1 MKIETTMSRQ
11 DWERALTEVWKNAR
25 DFDEILTFGLEN
37 NFISSSDII
46 HASDMY
52 RDPDNEYTDE
62 ELQDII
68 EKTDLDTL
76 IGIIRSKHGINDI
89 IDSFGA
95 DDILDSFDDDDLL
108 DKLEN
113 TWALKDHDEDVRA
126 EYYDEVI
133 DEVATNI
140 ENETRRKIQD
150 YSNYSADDLHRLLCD
165 IVGCSYYDSTVI
177 EQLRNR
183 ISNNTYVTIK

>member
-1 MKIETTMSRQ
+1 MKIDTTMSRQ
-11 DWERALTEVWKNAR
+11 DWEKALTAVWKNAS

-52 RDPDNEYTDE
+52 RDPDREYTDE

-68 EKTDLDTL
+68 TKTDLDTL
-76 IGIIRSKHGINDI
+76 VKLIVDENDVYDIVDSIGSSDV
-89 IDSFGA
+89 
-95 DDILDSFDDDDLL
+95 LDVIDDDDLL
-108 DKLEN
+108 DKLN
-113 TWALKDHDEDVRA
+113 DTYALNQHDDEVRA

-133 DEVATNI
+133 NEVATNI

-150 YSNYSADDLHRLLCD
+150 YSNYTPDELHRLLCD

-177 EQLRNR
+177 EQLRNK

>member
-1 MKIETTMSRQ
+1 MKINTTMSRQ
-11 DWERALTEVWKNAR
+11 DWEKALTTAWKNAS

-52 RDPDNEYTDE
+52 RDPDHEYTDE

-76 IGIIRSKHGINDI
+76 IGIIRSEHSINDI
-89 IDSFGA
+89 IDSFGT

-113 TWALKDHDEDVRA
+113 TWTLKDHDDDVRA

-150 YSNYSADDLHRLLCD
+150 YSNYTPDELHRLLCD

>member
-1 MKIETTMSRQ
+1 MKIDTTMSRQ
-11 DWERALTEVWKNAR
+11 DWEKALTSAWENAR

-52 RDPDNEYTDE
+52 RDPDHEYTDE

-68 EKTDLDTL
+68 KKTDLDTL
-76 IGIIRSKHGINDI
+76 ISMIRSEHRINDI

-95 DDILDSFDDDDLL
+95 DDILDSFDDNDLL

-113 TWALKDHDEDVRA
+113 TWTLKDHDDDVRD

-133 DEVATNI
+133 DEVAKRI
-140 ENETRRKIQD
+140 EYDTRRKIQD

-177 EQLRNR
+177 EQLRNK
-183 ISNNTYVTIK
+183 ISNNTYTTIK

>member
-1 MKIETTMSRQ
+1 MKIDTTMSRQ
-11 DWERALTEVWKNAR
+11 DWEKALTSAWKNAR

-52 RDPDNEYTDE
+52 RDPDAEYTE
-62 ELQDII
+62 EEIQEMID
-68 EKTDLDTL
+68 KTDLDTL

-95 DDILDSFDDDDLL
+95 DDILDSFDDNDLL

-140 ENETRRKIQD
+140 ENETHRKIQD
-150 YSNYSADDLHRLLCD
+150 YSNYTPDELHRLLCD

-177 EQLRNR
+177 EQLRNK

>member
-1 MKIETTMSRQ
+1 MKIDTTISRQ
-11 DWERALTEVWKNAR
+11 DWEKALTAAWENAR
-25 DFDEILTFGLEN
+25 DFEEILNFGLEN
-37 NFISSSDII
+37 NFISSYDII

-52 RDPDNEYTDE
+52 RDPDAEYTE
-62 ELQDII
+62 EEIQEMI

-76 IGIIRSKHGINDI
+76 IGIIRSKHSINDI
-89 IDSFGA
+89 IDSFGV

-150 YSNYSADDLHRLLCD
+150 YGNYTPDELHRLLCD

-177 EQLRNR
+177 EQLRNK
-183 ISNNTYVTIK
+183 ISNNTYTTIK

>member
-1 MKIETTMSRQ
+1 MKTNTTMSRQ
-11 DWERALTEVWKNAR
+11 DWERALTEAWKNAS

-52 RDPDNEYTDE
+52 RDPDTEYTDE

-68 EKTDLDTL
+68 KKTDLDTL
-76 IGIIRSKHGINDI
+76 IGMIRSEHGINDI

-113 TWALKDHDEDVRA
+113 TWTLKDHDDDVRA

-150 YSNYSADDLHRLLCD
+150 YSNYTPDELHRLLCD

-177 EQLRNR
+177 EQLRNK
-183 ISNNTYVTIK
+183 ISNNTYTTIK